1 MYSIGNPL
9 TVLVLARPD
18 RLSDALISL
27 LSGMQMIKEI
37 DRIEDSQQAIIMI
50 ASKKIDLVL
59 LDMLSDEAGLTTLIP
74 RIKLAHQNTYCLSV
88 VDTVHLARVSQSCGA
103 DHVLLRGFSGNEL
116 LDVIIKAQTHHSL
129 RETKSQELSPL
140 YVLE

>member
-1 MYSIGNPL
+1 MYTIGKPL
-9 TVLVLARPD
+9 SVLVFARPD

-37 DRIEDSQQAIIMI
+37 DRIEDLQQAILTI

-59 LDMLSDEAGLTTLIP
+59 LDMLSDEAGLRSLIS
-74 RIKLAHQNTYCLSV
+74 RIKQGHQGTYCLSV
-88 VDTVHLARVSQSCGA
+88 VDTVHLARVSQQSGA

-116 LDVIIKAQTHHSL
+116 LDVIIKAQTHHSIL
-129 RETKSQELSPL
+129 DSSSFELAP
-140 YVLE
+140 V

>member
-1 MYSIGNPL
+1 MYTLGKPL
-9 TVLVLARPD
+9 SVLVFAKPD

-37 DRIEDSQQAIIMI
+37 DRIEDSQQAIKVI
-50 ASKKIDLVL
+50 ASKEIDLVL
-59 LDMLSDEAGLTTLIP
+59 LDMLSDETDLSTLIP
-74 RIKLAHQNTYCLSV
+74 RIKLAHQSTYCLSV

-116 LDVIIKAQTHHSL
+116 LDVIFKAQTHHGL
-129 RETKSQELSPL
+129 RENMVSESSPL